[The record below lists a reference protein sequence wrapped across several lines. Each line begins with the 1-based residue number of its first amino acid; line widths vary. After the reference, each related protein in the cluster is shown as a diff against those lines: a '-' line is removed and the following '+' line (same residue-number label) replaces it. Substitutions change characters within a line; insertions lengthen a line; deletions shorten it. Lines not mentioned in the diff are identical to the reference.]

1 MRQGLLGIELV
12 FAPWK
17 YSLHRNQNYKIPIRS
32 GSFTVERLPRLT
44 LVIQVDFF
52 YTVMRIIIHSFVS
65 LIFEQNELSVFLK
78 HSEEILACKATKK
91 SLDAYSDVLYLTNLS
106 LKGSNA
112 SQTGHTRIYGR
123 RTKTWQKG
131 AVSSPERPLSLS
143 RRGAFARGQKEQT
156 ANTSAKPVNR
166 TFFYTY

>member
-1 MRQGLLGIELV
+1 MGIELV
-12 FAPWK
+12 FATWK

-32 GSFTVERLPRLT
+32 RSFTVQRLPRLT

-52 YTVMRIIIHSFVS
+52 YTVMRIIIHSFVA
-65 LIFEQNELSVFLK
+65 LIFEQNELLVFLK
-78 HSEEILACKATKK
+78 HSEETLACKATKK
-91 SLDAYSDVLYLTNLS
+91 SLDSYSDVLYLKNLS
-106 LKGSNA
+106 SEGSNA
-112 SQTGHTRIYGR
+112 SETGQTRIYGR
-123 RTKTWQKG
+123 RTKTCHKG

-143 RRGAFARGQKEQT
+143 RRGPFTRGQKEQT

>member
-1 MRQGLLGIELV
+1 MEVELV
-12 FAPWK
+12 FVPWK
-17 YSLHRNQNYKIPIRS
+17 YSLHRNQNYRIPIRW
-32 GSFTVERLPRLT
+32 GSFIIERLPRLT

-52 YTVMRIIIHSFVS
+52 YTVMRIIIHSFVA
-65 LIFEQNELSVFLK
+65 LIFEQNELLVFLK
-78 HSEEILACKATKK
+78 HSEETLACKATKK
-91 SLDAYSDVLYLTNLS
+91 SLDSYSDVLYLTNLS
-106 LKGSNA
+106 FKGSNA

-156 ANTSAKPVNR
+156 ANTSAKPVSR